1 MTKFAKFGASFF
13 FNKSFVQFND
23 DKKGLGYTSGDFF
36 INASGH
42 PVWGGSGVLDEKILE
57 STLVQNWHWMSSPAT
72 VVSSFPRPS
81 PQTDISSQTPLSRVV
96 RRLKVKVSI

>member
-1 MTKFAKFGASFF
+1 M
-13 FNKSFVQFND
+13 
-23 DKKGLGYTSGDFF
+23 
-36 INASGH
+36 
-42 PVWGGSGVLDEKILE
+42 GGSGVLDEKILE

-96 RRLKVKVSI
+96 RRLKVFFIFYFLFFYFFIFLEG